1 MLEFIL
7 HLVVSALLLLVVAK
21 IVDGVE
27 VDGFVAAVFAA
38 AVLGLANAFLAP
50 IVAFM
55 ALPVNILTFGLLW
68 WLIRWVINALMM
80 WLTSAVVTGFKV
92 ANFSA
97 AFWMNGLR
105 ICASASYQSEDACQL
120 LPSQVW
126 MRLFTGP
133 M

>member
-7 HLVVSALLLLVVAK
+7 HLVVSALLLMVVAK

-27 VDGFVAAVFAA
+27 VEGFVAALFAA
-38 AVLGLANAFLAP
+38 AVLGLSNEFLAP

-97 AFWMNGLR
+97 AFWGAAVLTIGNVLVAW
-105 ICASASYQSEDACQL
+105 I
-120 LPSQVW
+120 
-126 MRLFTGP
+126 F
-133 M
+133 